1 MIRKMFEAK
10 KNKVSGQS
18 GMLHAKE
25 FRGVYRPTV
34 IILTVKYRWPTSDE
48 LGMQKTR
55 RACGNRMEY
64 VHWEDWAGSGLC
76 IELGH
81 SGWK

>member
-1 MIRKMFEAK
+1 MKMFATK
-10 KNKVSGQS
+10 KNKVSGHS

-25 FRGVYRPTV
+25 VHGVYRPTV
-34 IILTVKYRWPTSDE
+34 IFLTVKCRWPTLDE

-64 VHWEDWAGSGLC
+64 VHWEDWGGDGLC
-76 IELGH
+76 IKLGH